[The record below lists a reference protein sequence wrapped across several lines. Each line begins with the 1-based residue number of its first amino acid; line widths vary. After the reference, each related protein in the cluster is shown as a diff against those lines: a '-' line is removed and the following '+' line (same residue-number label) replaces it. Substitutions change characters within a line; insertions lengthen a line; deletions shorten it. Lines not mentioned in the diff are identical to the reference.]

1 MRTVNYSEA
10 RQNLADVLESAVT
23 GVPVTITVVGINLQS
38 SLVQK
43 SLNATRRPEWMM
55 SSRLSWRF
63 MVMRSGSLRINDA
76 ADYLSGR
83 DNTVFTTGCSASR
96 LALPVCPIRGVPKR

>member
-23 GVPVTITVVGINLQS
+23 GVPVTITRRGH
-38 SLVQK
+38 K
-43 SLNATRRPEWMM
+43 SAVIISAEEFERYRRPEWMM

-63 MVMRSGSLRINDA
+63 MVMRSGA
-76 ADYLSGR
+76 CG
-83 DNTVFTTGCSASR
+83 
-96 LALPVCPIRGVPKR
+96 